1 MNERG
6 EFLTLQLP
14 LNEEFTT
21 EMWMLPGGRLEAE
34 DEPEEGLRREV
45 REETGLDI
53 EIVMPIYT
61 ARWGIEDPPKYTV
74 FYLCRAVGEG
84 AIRMSDEHAQ
94 ARWVRFDNLASIPW
108 LNDNFRIAADKASR
122 MIRLLTNE

>member
-6 EFLTLQLP
+6 ELLILRLP

-45 REETGLDI
+45 KEETGLDI
-53 EIVMPIYT
+53 DIVTPVHA

-74 FYLCRAVGEG
+74 FYLCRAVEEDT
-84 AIRMSDEHAQ
+84 IHMSDEHAE
-94 ARWVRFDNLASIPW
+94 ARWVGSDSLADIHW
-108 LNDNFRIAADKASR
+108 LNDNFRTAVGKAARIARALSS
-122 MIRLLTNE
+122 